1 MAERGSPPPP
11 PPPPPPPHRN
21 ATPSPHHQLRHTTT
35 PPTYHHRTNAQ
46 RFAPHTHRMNRR
58 RKVQL
63 LAGVPAPASAV
74 ITTQRT
80 ESSAD
85 PAAPAQ
91 RGGGAVSGKIHERT
105 IRCQRAESSFKR
117 RAWVFGLAREGGACY
132 YQHHG
137 EDYDCLRIQGTIQ
150 SQPLSMAAATK
161 VPNNGGVT
169 SFLV

>member
-1 MAERGSPPPP
+1 
-11 PPPPPPPHRN
+11 
-21 ATPSPHHQLRHTTT
+21 
-35 PPTYHHRTNAQ
+35 
-46 RFAPHTHRMNRR
+46 MNRR

-91 RGGGAVSGKIHERT
+91 RGEVQCRGRFTKEQLGVNVLNHHLKAGAGG
-105 IRCQRAESSFKR
+105 
-117 RAWVFGLAREGGACY
+117 FGIAREGGACY
-132 YQHHG
+132 NKHHG

-161 VPNNGGVT
+161 VPNWWGNIIFGLNWFMNLIKLSPDRRADPRRLLALSRMTTPPDVMT
-169 SFLV
+169 LRAPTPLQN